1 MSRKSYQK
9 VTLSVELTL
18 PPGAKAK
25 DTPLLVRQSI
35 QHFLHCEEHL
45 PEDAVN
51 VVLMPG
57 LSIEQ
62 AIIKIIK
69 RETIYP

>member
-1 MSRKSYQK
+1 MSRKSFQR

-25 DTPLLVRQSI
+25 DAPAFIKQAMQLRVDSHGRNSVPLSQLRV
-35 QHFLHCEEHL
+35 
-45 PEDAVN
+45 
-51 VVLMPG
+51 
-57 LSIEQ
+57 EQ

-69 RETIYP
+69 RETIYTN

>member
-25 DTPLLVRQSI
+25 DAPQFLVNAIGYYLNADKS
-35 QHFLHCEEHL
+35 
-45 PEDAVN
+45 
-51 VVLMPG
+51 
-57 LSIEQ
+57 EQ
-62 AIIKIIK
+62 APLFDLDLNLAIIRILR
-69 RETIYP
+69 RETIYTN